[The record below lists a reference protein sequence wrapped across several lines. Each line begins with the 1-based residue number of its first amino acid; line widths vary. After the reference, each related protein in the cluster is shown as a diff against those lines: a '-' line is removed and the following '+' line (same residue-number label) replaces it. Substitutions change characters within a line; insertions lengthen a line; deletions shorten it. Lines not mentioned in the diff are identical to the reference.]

1 MVRSRTAF
9 VILLL
14 IIEFLDELVY
24 GAREAAWPLLRS
36 DLQLTYAQVG
46 MLLGLPGIASTLIE
60 PLLGVL
66 GDLGKRRA
74 LILGGGLV
82 FALALFVSAISRTYG
97 WLLMGFVALSP
108 ASGAFVSLSQA
119 TLMDLAPTS
128 RAQNMARW
136 TLAGSLGVVLGP
148 LALTLALAL
157 GGSWRITLAGGAA
170 LAMMIVLA
178 STRFPFGRVRD
189 ETSPQVDFGQGLKD
203 VVRALSRGEVLRWL
217 TLLRFADLMLDV
229 FLGYLALYLV
239 DAANID
245 PAQAS
250 AAAAVWTGF
259 GLLGDFLLIPLL
271 RHVSGLRYLRFSAVA
286 ELALLLAFL
295 LTVPFPG
302 KLLLLA
308 LLGLLNAGWYSI
320 LKAQLYAT
328 MPGRSGSVLAVD
340 NLFGLVGALIPWGL
354 GVVAGRWG
362 LEPAMWVLALG
373 PLALLIGLPRR
384 SSPSFSSFSAE
395 NG

>member
-1 MVRSRTAF
+1 
-9 VILLL
+9 LLL

-46 MLLGLPGIASTLIE
+46 VLLGLPSIASTLIE
-60 PLLGVL
+60 PLFGVL

-82 FALALFVSAISRTYG
+82 FALALLVSAISRTYG
-97 WLLMGFVALSP
+97 WLLLGFVALSP

-119 TLMDLAPTS
+119 TLMDLNPTS
-128 RAQNMARW
+128 REQNMARW
-136 TLAGSLGVVLGP
+136 TFAGSLGVVLGP
-148 LALTLALAL
+148 LALTLSLAL
-157 GGSWRITLAGGAA
+157 GGSWRITFAVGAA
-170 LAMMIVLA
+170 LAAAIVLA
-178 STRFPFGRVRD
+178 SARFPFSHVVEG
-189 ETSPQVDFGQGLKD
+189 TLPQVDFGQGLRD
-203 VVRALSRGEVLRWL
+203 VVRALSRAEVLRWL
-217 TLLRFADLMLDV
+217 TLLDFADLMLDV

-239 DAANID
+239 DAANIN

-250 AAAAVWTGF
+250 AAVAVWTGF

-271 RHVSGLRYLRFSAVA
+271 RHVSGLRYLRVSAVA
-286 ELALLLAFL
+286 ELVLLLAFL
-295 LTVPFPG
+295 LIAAFPV
-302 KLLLLA
+302 KVFMLA

-354 GVVAGRWG
+354 GVAAGHWG
-362 LEPAMWVLALG
+362 LETAMWMLALG
-373 PLALLIGLPRR
+373 PIALLIGLPRAPSALN
-384 SSPSFSSFSAE
+384 SSLSGE
-395 NG
+395 NS